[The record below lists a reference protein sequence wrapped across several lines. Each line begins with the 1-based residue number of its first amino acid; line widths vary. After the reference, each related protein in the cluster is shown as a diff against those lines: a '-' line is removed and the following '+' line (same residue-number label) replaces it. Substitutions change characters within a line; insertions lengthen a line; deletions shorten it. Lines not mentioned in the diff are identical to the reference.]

1 MAVNGSMNNPDPDA
15 HPAVATAVDPAAV
28 AALDRAA
35 KELARTTD
43 REPSPELL
51 PAVMQTVWAELR
63 PGQRI
68 PFPDSGGTLFITETA
83 AGNALVAHI
92 DGLDG
97 IIVRRCTV
105 IYRAPSHPTKNAT
118 PVGVTESPSTEN
130 GGIGV
135 TLTAAVAY
143 GTVTDAVLARVR
155 SIIRVTTHDLFG
167 LAVDQVDID
176 IVDVYPPAGH
186 LR

>member
-1 MAVNGSMNNPDPDA
+1 MAVNSSMNNPDPGT
-15 HPAVATAVDPAAV
+15 HPAAAVDPAAA
-28 AALDRAA
+28 AALDRATL
-35 KELARTTD
+35 ELARNID

-68 PFPDSGGTLFITETA
+68 PLPGSHGTLFITETA

-92 DGLDG
+92 DGLAG

-105 IYRAPSHPTKNAT
+105 VYRAPNTTRGGT
-118 PVGVTESPSTEN
+118 PPSVRDSPGADS
-130 GGIGV
+130 GGIGI

-143 GTVTDAVLARVR
+143 GTGTDALLARVR
-155 SIIRVTTHDLFG
+155 SVIGITAQDLFG
-167 LAVDQVDID
+167 LTVDQVDID

>member
-1 MAVNGSMNNPDPDA
+1 MEVNSSMNNTDPDA
-15 HPAVATAVDPAAV
+15 HTTATEVDPAAA
-28 AALDRAA
+28 AALDRATL
-35 KELARTTD
+35 ELARTTD

-68 PFPDSGGTLFITETA
+68 PLPGSDGTLFITETA

-92 DGLDG
+92 DGLAG

-105 IYRAPSHPTKNAT
+105 TYQAPDTT
-118 PVGVTESPSTEN
+118 RGGVPADSELSPPAGNS
-130 GGIGV
+130 GVLGI

-143 GTVTDAVLARVR
+143 GTGTDALLDRVR
-155 SIIRVTTHDLFG
+155 SIIGSTARNLFG
-167 LAVDQVDID
+167 LTVNQIDVD

-186 LR
+186 LQ